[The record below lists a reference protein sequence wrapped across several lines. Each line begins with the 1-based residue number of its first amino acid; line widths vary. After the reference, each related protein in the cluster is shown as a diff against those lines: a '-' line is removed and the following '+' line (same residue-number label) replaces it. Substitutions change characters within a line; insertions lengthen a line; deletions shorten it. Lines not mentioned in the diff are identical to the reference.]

1 MSYGEASI
9 VRHSV
14 HIQGN
19 VFSWLDWG
27 GSGPLL
33 HISHS
38 IGFCAGVY
46 SPFAERLNAH
56 FHVIGL
62 DTRGH
67 GKTQAPA
74 VPGKL
79 NNWNILYDDLESF
92 FRLLD
97 KPLISVGH
105 SMGGT
110 LSTVAAIRRPDL
122 VRALIMI
129 EPGIIPPAW
138 RWGVFLLQ
146 HLGLTSAVPMVSRTA
161 RRKDTWPNRDAIKKD
176 LLEKAVF
183 RNWKEGFLD
192 AYVEHAVTENKDGS
206 VRLCCDPAWEARC
219 IAMAP
224 TDIWRYVREL
234 RVPTLVLYGERSK
247 TFLPAVA
254 ERFRT
259 SVPHAL
265 LKRFEGAGHNIIMEN
280 PEGVVK
286 AVLDFAK
293 SII

>member
-1 MSYGEASI
+1 MIS
-9 VRHSV
+9 HPV
-14 HIQGN
+14 HIRGSEFAY
-19 VFSWLDWG
+19 VDWG

-46 SPFAERLNAH
+46 SPLAERLNDR
-56 FHVIGL
+56 FHVIGS
-62 DTRGH
+62 DSRGH
-67 GKTQAPA
+67 GRTKAPA
-74 VPGKL
+74 DPRGLK
-79 NNWNILYDDLESF
+79 NWVILYDDLEGLF
-92 FRLLD
+92 KKLD
-97 KPLISVGH
+97 QPLVAVGH

-110 LSTVAAIRRPDL
+110 LSLVAAIRRPDL

-161 RRKDTWPNRDAIKKD
+161 RRKDTWPNRGAIKKD

-192 AYVEHAVTENKDGS
+192 AYVEHALTENKDGS

-224 TDIWRYVREL
+224 TDIWRSVRKL

-265 LKRFEGAGHNIIMEN
+265 FKRFEGAGHNIIMEN
-280 PEGVVK
+280 PDAVVE
-286 AVLDFAK
+286 AVWDFAK